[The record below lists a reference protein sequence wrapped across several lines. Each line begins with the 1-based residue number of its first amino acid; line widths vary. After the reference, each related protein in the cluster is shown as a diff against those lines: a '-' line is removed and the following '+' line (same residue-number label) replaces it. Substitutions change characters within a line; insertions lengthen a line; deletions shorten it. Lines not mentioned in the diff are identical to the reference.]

1 MTSPDF
7 LKILDSLYLLN
18 RRGIKLG
25 LNHIEKFLHYLNNP
39 QTRFKIIHVA
49 GTNGKGSTCAY
60 IESILRNSG
69 YRVGLYTSP
78 HLIKFNERIKVN
90 NTLIQD
96 EEIVDFMINFSS
108 IIQKIK
114 STFFE
119 TTTAM
124 ALYHF
129 GKNNIDYA
137 IIETGLGGRL
147 DATNIVDPILTVITP
162 ISMDHMDILG
172 DTIEKI
178 ANEKAGIIKKGI
190 PVITAK
196 QEDKVVDVLSK
207 KAIENKTKLLFPEE
221 PVIMKTTFD
230 HTKFRVGENDYRIP
244 LLGHHQTQNASLAI
258 SVVKYIFPK
267 IPNKKIYKGLKETSW
282 FGRLQKISRRIF
294 YDVSH
299 NAAGIHLTLL
309 TIKKLFPKNNLY
321 GIFCFKKDKN
331 LEIVAKVMDKQF
343 KNIFTINDRKGYL
356 IPNLDL
362 SKTLKKLN
370 IESKP
375 VGSIDNGVSKIK
387 DFDDDGVIL
396 IFGSH
401 YVAEDILNISE
412 LSFDSAPI

>member
-25 LNHIEKFLHYLNNP
+25 LNHIEQFLYYLNNP
-39 QTRFKIIHVA
+39 QNNFKIIHVA

-69 YRVGLYTSP
+69 YKVGLYTSP

-90 NTLIQD
+90 NTLIKD

-129 GKNNIDYA
+129 GENNIDYA

-207 KAIENKTKLLFPEE
+207 KAIENKTKLSFPKE
-221 PVIMKTTFD
+221 PVIMKTAFD
-230 HTKFRVGENDYRIP
+230 HTIFRVGENDYRIP
-244 LLGHHQTQNASLAI
+244 LLGDHQTQNASLAI
-258 SVVKYIFPK
+258 SAVKYIFPK
-267 IPNKKIYKGLKETSW
+267 IPNIKIYKGLKETSW

-299 NAAGIHLTLL
+299 NVAGIHLTLL

-331 LEIVAKVMDKQF
+331 LDIVAKVMDKQF

-375 VGSIDNGVSKIK
+375 VDSIDSVVNKIK

-401 YVAEDILNISE
+401 YIAEDTLNISE
-412 LSFDSAPI
+412 LSFDSASI

>member
-25 LNHIEKFLHYLNNP
+25 LNHIEQFLHYLNNP

>member
-129 GKNNIDYA
+129 GENNIDYA

>member
-221 PVIMKTTFD
+221 PVIMKTAFD
-230 HTKFRVGENDYRIP
+230 HTIFRVGENDYRIP

-258 SVVKYIFPK
+258 SAVKYIFPK

-299 NAAGIHLTLL
+299 NVAGIHLTLL

-356 IPNLDL
+356 IPNFDL

-375 VGSIDNGVSKIK
+375 VDSIDSGVSKIK
-387 DFDDDGVIL
+387 DFDNDGVIL

>member
-129 GKNNIDYA
+129 GENNIDYA

-401 YVAEDILNISE
+401 YIAEDILNISE